1 MDVNEL
7 LMRQIS
13 RGSQAKQMS
22 PDAEED
28 KKGMDVKSRCPR
40 KTAIRSQQVM
50 LADGFGRSWVEG

>member
-50 LADGFGRSWVEG
+50 LAVEG